1 MSENM
6 QVSVEATGN
15 LERRVRVEVPAERIN
30 KEIENRLRRV
40 GRTAKIKGFRPGKVP
55 AKVIRQRYG
64 DQVRQEVL
72 SEMMQTS
79 YSEALQREQLVPA
92 GGPQIHPE
100 RAGDDEGLV
109 YTATFEVYPEV
120 ELADLD
126 KISVTRPVVEITE
139 ADVDDMMENLR
150 KQKAEW
156 ESVDRPAAE
165 GDKVIVDFEG
175 SIKGEPIE
183 NGKGEQIPVVLGE
196 GRMIEDFEKALT
208 GVSAGDEKTFKVK
221 YPKDYP
227 AEDLAGKKAEFKAVV
242 HEVQEQVLPPLD
254 EELAKAYGVEEGGV
268 EQLRAD
274 VEDNMR
280 QELEGR
286 VRADMK
292 EQAMEG
298 LLSHNPL
305 DVPEALVQQESQ
317 SLQKDAMQRMGIE
330 DAEQAPPLENFREM
344 AERRVRLGLLVQQLI
359 SDKDIQLD
367 QDRLRGKVEEM
378 FAGYDQGEQLVS
390 AYLGNQDFISRLGP
404 VVLEEQAVE
413 WLIENG
419 QVEEKETAFKDYMQ
433 APG

>member
-15 LERRVRVEVPAERIN
+15 LERRLRVEVPAERIN

-40 GRTAKIKGFRPGKVP
+40 GKTAKIKGFRPGKVP

-79 YSEALQREQLVPA
+79 YSEALQRESLVPA

-100 RAGDDEGLV
+100 QAGQDEGLV

-126 KISVTRPVVEITE
+126 KISVTRPVVEITG

-156 ESVDRPAAE
+156 QSVDRPAAE

-227 AEDLAGKKAEFKAVV
+227 AEDLAGKKAEFRAVV

-286 VRADMK
+286 VKADVK

-298 LLSHNPL
+298 LLGHNPL

-359 SDKDIQLD
+359 GDKDIQLD
-367 QDRLRGKVEEM
+367 QDRLRAKVEEM

-404 VVLEEQAVE
+404 VVLEEQAVD

-419 QVEEKETAFKDYMQ
+419 RVEEKQVAFKDYMQ
-433 APG
+433 AP

>member
-1 MSENM
+1 M

-15 LERRVRVEVPAERIN
+15 LERRLRVEVPAERIN

-40 GRTAKIKGFRPGKVP
+40 GKTAKIKGFRPGKVP

-79 YSEALQREQLVPA
+79 YSEALQRESLVPA

-100 RAGDDEGLV
+100 RAGDEEGLV

-126 KISVTRPVVEITE
+126 RISVTRPVVEITE

-227 AEDLAGKKAEFKAVV
+227 AEELAGKKAEFKAVI

-286 VRADMK
+286 VKADMK

-298 LLSHNPL
+298 LLSRNPL

-367 QDRLRGKVEEM
+367 QDRLRGKVAEM
-378 FAGYDQGEQLVS
+378 FSGYDQSEQLVS

-404 VVLEEQAVE
+404 VVLEEQAVD

-419 QVEEKETAFKDYMQ
+419 QVEEKQLAFKDYMQ

>member
-1 MSENM
+1 M

-15 LERRVRVEVPAERIN
+15 LERRLRVEVPAERIN

-40 GRTAKIKGFRPGKVP
+40 GKTAKIKGFRPGKVP

-79 YSEALQREQLVPA
+79 YSEALQRESLVPA

-100 RAGDDEGLV
+100 QAGQDEGLV

-126 KISVTRPVVEITE
+126 KISVTRPVVEITG

-156 ESVDRPAAE
+156 QSVDRPAAE

-227 AEDLAGKKAEFKAVV
+227 AEDLAGKKAEFRAVV

-286 VRADMK
+286 VKADVK

-298 LLSHNPL
+298 LLGHNPL

-359 SDKDIQLD
+359 GDKDIQLD
-367 QDRLRGKVEEM
+367 QDRLRAKVEEM

-404 VVLEEQAVE
+404 VVLEEQAVD

-419 QVEEKETAFKDYMQ
+419 RVEEKQVAFKDYMQ
-433 APG
+433 AP

>member
-15 LERRVRVEVPAERIN
+15 LERRLRVEVPAERIN

-79 YSEALQREQLVPA
+79 YSEALQRESLVPA
-92 GGPQIHPE
+92 GGPQIQPE
-100 RAGDDEGLV
+100 KAGDEGLV

-120 ELADLD
+120 ELKDLD
-126 KISVTRPVVEITE
+126 KISVTRPVVEISA
-139 ADVDDMMENLR
+139 ADVDEMMENLR
-150 KQKAEW
+150 RQKAEW
-156 ESVDRPAAE
+156 ENVDRPAAE

-183 NGKGEQIPVVLGE
+183 NGKGEKIPVILGE

-208 GVSAGDEKTFKVK
+208 GVSPGDEKTFKVK

-242 HEVQEQVLPPLD
+242 HEVQAQVLPPLD
-254 EELAKAYGVEEGGV
+254 EELAKAYGVEVGGV

-286 VRADMK
+286 IKADMK

-317 SLQKDAMQRMGIE
+317 TLQRDAMQRMGIE
-330 DAEQAPPLENFREM
+330 DPEQAPELANFRET

-359 SDKDIQLD
+359 NDKDIQLD
-367 QDRLRGKVEEM
+367 TDRLRAKVEEM
-378 FAGYDQGEQLVS
+378 FAGYDQSEQLIS

-404 VVLEEQAVE
+404 VVLEEQAVD
-413 WLIENG
+413 WLIDNG
-419 QVEEKETAFKDYMQ
+419 QSDEKKVPFKDYMQ
-433 APG
+433 TP

>member
-286 VRADMK
+286 VKADMK

>member
-79 YSEALQREQLVPA
+79 YSEALQRESLVPA
-92 GGPQIHPE
+92 GGPQIQPE
-100 RAGDDEGLV
+100 KAGDEGLV

-126 KISVTRPVVEITE
+126 KISVTRPVVEITG

-156 ESVDRPAAE
+156 QSVDRPAAA

-227 AEDLAGKKAEFKAVV
+227 AEDLAGKKAEFRAVV

-254 EELAKAYGVEEGGV
+254 EELAKAYGVAEGGV

-286 VRADMK
+286 IKADMK
-292 EQAMEG
+292 EQVMEG
-298 LLSHNPL
+298 LLSNNPL
-305 DVPEALVQQESQ
+305 EVPEALVQQESQ
-317 SLQKDAMQRMGIE
+317 TLQKDAMQRMGIE

-359 SDKDIQLD
+359 NDKDIQLD
-367 QDRLRGKVEEM
+367 TDRLRAKVEEM
-378 FAGYDQGEQLVS
+378 FAGYDQSEQLIS

-404 VVLEEQAVE
+404 VVLEEQAVD
-413 WLIENG
+413 WLIDNG
-419 QVEEKETAFKDYMQ
+419 QSDEKKVPFKDYMQ
-433 APG
+433 TP

>member
-1 MSENM
+1 
-6 QVSVEATGN
+6 VEATGN
-15 LERRVRVEVPAERIN
+15 LERRLRVEVPAERIN

-40 GRTAKIKGFRPGKVP
+40 GKTAKIKGFRPGKVP

-79 YSEALQREQLVPA
+79 YSEALQRESLVPA

-100 RAGDDEGLV
+100 QAGQDEGLV

-126 KISVTRPVVEITE
+126 KISVTRPVVEITG

-156 ESVDRPAAE
+156 QSVDRPAAE

-227 AEDLAGKKAEFKAVV
+227 AEDLAGKKAEFRAVV

-286 VRADMK
+286 VKADVK

-298 LLSHNPL
+298 LLGHNPL

-359 SDKDIQLD
+359 GDKDIQLD
-367 QDRLRGKVEEM
+367 QDRLRAKVEEM

-404 VVLEEQAVE
+404 VVLEEQAVD

-419 QVEEKETAFKDYMQ
+419 RVEEKQVAFKDYMQ
-433 APG
+433 AP

>member
-15 LERRVRVEVPAERIN
+15 LERRLRVEVPAERIN

-40 GRTAKIKGFRPGKVP
+40 GKTAKIKGFRPGKVP

-79 YSEALQREQLVPA
+79 YSEALQRESLVPA
-92 GGPQIHPE
+92 GGPQIQPE
-100 RAGDDEGLV
+100 KAGDEGLV

-126 KISVTRPVVEITE
+126 KISVSRPVVEITP
-139 ADVDDMMENLR
+139 ADVDQMMENLR
-150 KQKAEW
+150 RQKAEW
-156 ESVDRPAAE
+156 ETVERPAAE

-183 NGKGEQIPVVLGE
+183 NGKGEKIPVILGE

-208 GVSAGDEKTFKVK
+208 GVAAGDEKTFKVK

-242 HEVQEQVLPPLD
+242 HEVQAQVLPPLD

-286 VRADMK
+286 IRADMK
-292 EQAMEG
+292 NQAMEG
-298 LLSHNPL
+298 LLSNNPL
-305 DVPEALVQQESQ
+305 EVPEALVQQESQ
-317 SLQKDAMQRMGIE
+317 TLQKDAMQRMGIE
-330 DAEQAPPLENFREM
+330 DAEQAPPLESFREM

-367 QDRLRGKVEEM
+367 ADRLRGKVEEM
-378 FAGYDQGEQLVS
+378 FAGYDQSEQLVS
-390 AYLGNQDFISRLGP
+390 TYLGNQDFISRLGP

-413 WLIENG
+413 WLIDNG
-419 QVEEKETAFKDYMQ
+419 QTEEKKVPFKDYMQ
-433 APG
+433 AP

>member
-15 LERRVRVEVPAERIN
+15 LERRLRVEVPAERIN

-40 GRTAKIKGFRPGKVP
+40 GKTAKIKGFRPGKVP

-79 YSEALQREQLVPA
+79 YSEALQRESLVPA

-126 KISVTRPVVEITE
+126 RISVTRPVVEITE

-208 GVSAGDEKTFKVK
+208 DVSAGDEKTFKVK

-227 AEDLAGKKAEFKAVV
+227 AEELAGKKAEFKAVI

-286 VRADMK
+286 VKADMK

-298 LLSHNPL
+298 LLSRNPL

-378 FAGYDQGEQLVS
+378 FSGYDQSEQLVS

-404 VVLEEQAVE
+404 VVLEEQAVD

-419 QVEEKETAFKDYMQ
+419 QVEEKQLAFKDYMQ

>member
-1 MSENM
+1 M

-15 LERRVRVEVPAERIN
+15 LERRLRVEVPAERIN

-40 GRTAKIKGFRPGKVP
+40 GKTAKIKGFRPGKVP

-79 YSEALQREQLVPA
+79 YSEALQRESLVPA

-100 RAGDDEGLV
+100 RAGDEEGLV

-126 KISVTRPVVEITE
+126 RISVTRPVVEITE

-227 AEDLAGKKAEFKAVV
+227 AEELAGKKAEFKAVI

-254 EELAKAYGVEEGGV
+254 EELANAYGVEEGGV

-286 VRADMK
+286 VKADMK

-298 LLSHNPL
+298 LLSRNPL

-367 QDRLRGKVEEM
+367 QDRLRGKVAEM
-378 FAGYDQGEQLVS
+378 FSGYDQSEQLVS

-404 VVLEEQAVE
+404 VVLEEQAVD

-419 QVEEKETAFKDYMQ
+419 QVEEKQLAFKDYMQ

>member
-1 MSENM
+1 M

-15 LERRVRVEVPAERIN
+15 LERRLRVEVPAERIN

-40 GRTAKIKGFRPGKVP
+40 GKTAKIKGFRPGKVP

-79 YSEALQREQLVPA
+79 YSEALQRESLVPA

-100 RAGDDEGLV
+100 RAGDEEGLV

-126 KISVTRPVVEITE
+126 RISVTRPVVEITE

-227 AEDLAGKKAEFKAVV
+227 AEELAGKKAEFKAVI

-254 EELAKAYGVEEGGV
+254 EELANAYGVEEGGV

-286 VRADMK
+286 VKADMK

-298 LLSHNPL
+298 LLSRNPL

-330 DAEQAPPLENFREM
+330 DAEQAPPLENFREI

-367 QDRLRGKVEEM
+367 QDRLRGKVAEM
-378 FAGYDQGEQLVS
+378 FSGYDQSEQLVS

-404 VVLEEQAVE
+404 VVLEEQAVD

-419 QVEEKETAFKDYMQ
+419 QVEEKQLAFKDYMQ

>member
-1 MSENM
+1 M

-15 LERRVRVEVPAERIN
+15 LERRLRVEVPAERIN

-40 GRTAKIKGFRPGKVP
+40 GKTAKIKGFRPGKVP

-79 YSEALQREQLVPA
+79 YSEALQRESLVPA

-100 RAGDDEGLV
+100 RAGDEEGLV

-126 KISVTRPVVEITE
+126 RISVTRPVVEITE

-227 AEDLAGKKAEFKAVV
+227 AEELAGKKAEFKAVI

-254 EELAKAYGVEEGGV
+254 EELANAYGVEEEASSSCAPTSRTTCV
-268 EQLRAD
+268 RNSRA
-274 VEDNMR
+274 
-280 QELEGR
+280 
-286 VRADMK
+286 A
-292 EQAMEG
+292 
-298 LLSHNPL
+298 S
-305 DVPEALVQQESQ
+305 
-317 SLQKDAMQRMGIE
+317 
-330 DAEQAPPLENFREM
+330 
-344 AERRVRLGLLVQQLI
+344 RR
-359 SDKDIQLD
+359 
-367 QDRLRGKVEEM
+367 
-378 FAGYDQGEQLVS
+378 
-390 AYLGNQDFISRLGP
+390 
-404 VVLEEQAVE
+404 
-413 WLIENG
+413 
-419 QVEEKETAFKDYMQ
+419 T
-433 APG
+433 

>member
-1 MSENM
+1 M

-15 LERRVRVEVPAERIN
+15 LERRLRVEVPAERIN

-40 GRTAKIKGFRPGKVP
+40 GKTAKIKGFRPGKVP

-79 YSEALQREQLVPA
+79 YSEALQRESLVPA
-92 GGPQIHPE
+92 GGPQIQPE
-100 RAGDDEGLV
+100 KAGDEGLV

-126 KISVTRPVVEITE
+126 KISVSRPVVEITP
-139 ADVDDMMENLR
+139 ADVDQMMENLR
-150 KQKAEW
+150 RQKAEW
-156 ESVDRPAAE
+156 ETVERPAAE

-183 NGKGEQIPVVLGE
+183 NGKGEKIPVILGE

-208 GVSAGDEKTFKVK
+208 GVAAGDEKTFKVK

-242 HEVQEQVLPPLD
+242 HEVQAQVLPPLD

-286 VRADMK
+286 IRADMK
-292 EQAMEG
+292 NQAMEG
-298 LLSHNPL
+298 LLSNNPL
-305 DVPEALVQQESQ
+305 EVPEALVQQESQ
-317 SLQKDAMQRMGIE
+317 TLQKDAMQRMGIE
-330 DAEQAPPLENFREM
+330 DAEQAPPLESFREM

-367 QDRLRGKVEEM
+367 ADRLRGKVEEM
-378 FAGYDQGEQLVS
+378 FAGYDQSEQLVS
-390 AYLGNQDFISRLGP
+390 TYLGNQDFISRLGP

-413 WLIENG
+413 WLIDNG
-419 QVEEKETAFKDYMQ
+419 QTEEKKVPFKDYMQ
-433 APG
+433 AP

>member
-1 MSENM
+1 M

-15 LERRVRVEVPAERIN
+15 LERRLRVEVPAERIN

-40 GRTAKIKGFRPGKVP
+40 GKTAKIKGFRPGKVP

-79 YSEALQREQLVPA
+79 YSEALQRESLVPA

-126 KISVTRPVVEITE
+126 RISVTRPVVEITE

-208 GVSAGDEKTFKVK
+208 DVSAGDEKTFKVK

-227 AEDLAGKKAEFKAVV
+227 AEELAGKKAEFKAVI

-286 VRADMK
+286 VKADMK

-298 LLSHNPL
+298 LLSRNPL

-378 FAGYDQGEQLVS
+378 FSGYDQSEQLVS

-404 VVLEEQAVE
+404 VVLEEQAVD

-419 QVEEKETAFKDYMQ
+419 QVEEKQLAFKDYMQ

>member
-1 MSENM
+1 M

-15 LERRVRVEVPAERIN
+15 LERRLRVEVPAERIN

-40 GRTAKIKGFRPGKVP
+40 GKTAKIKGFRPGKVP

-100 RAGDDEGLV
+100 RAGDEEGLV

-139 ADVDDMMENLR
+139 ADVDDMMKNLR

-227 AEDLAGKKAEFKAVV
+227 AEDLAGKKAEFRAVV

-419 QVEEKETAFKDYMQ
+419 RTEEKQVPFRDYMQ

>member
-1 MSENM
+1 M

-286 VRADMK
+286 VKADMK

>member
-1 MSENM
+1 M

-15 LERRVRVEVPAERIN
+15 LERRLRVEVPAERIN

-40 GRTAKIKGFRPGKVP
+40 GKTAKIKGFRPGKVP

-79 YSEALQREQLVPA
+79 YSEALQRESLVPA
-92 GGPQIHPE
+92 GGPQIQPE
-100 RAGDDEGLV
+100 KAGDEGLV

-126 KISVTRPVVEITE
+126 KISVSRPVVEITP
-139 ADVDDMMENLR
+139 ADVDQMMENLR
-150 KQKAEW
+150 RQKAEW
-156 ESVDRPAAE
+156 ETVERPAAE

-183 NGKGEQIPVVLGE
+183 NGKGEKIPVILGE

-208 GVSAGDEKTFKVK
+208 GVAAGDEKTFKVK

-242 HEVQEQVLPPLD
+242 HEVQGQVLPPLD

-286 VRADMK
+286 IKADMK
-292 EQAMEG
+292 NQAMEG
-298 LLSHNPL
+298 LLSNNPL
-305 DVPEALVQQESQ
+305 EVPEALVQQESQ
-317 SLQKDAMQRMGIE
+317 TLQKDAMQRMGIE
-330 DAEQAPPLENFREM
+330 DAEQAPPLESFREM

-367 QDRLRGKVEEM
+367 ADRLRGKVEEM
-378 FAGYDQGEQLVS
+378 FAGYDQSEQLVS
-390 AYLGNQDFISRLGP
+390 TYLGNQDFISRLGP

-413 WLIENG
+413 WLIDNG
-419 QVEEKETAFKDYMQ
+419 QTEEKKVPFKDYMQ
-433 APG
+433 AP

>member
-1 MSENM
+1 M

-55 AKVIRQRYG
+55 EKVIRQRYG

-92 GGPQIHPE
+92 GGPQIQPE
-100 RAGDDEGLV
+100 KAGDDEGLV

-120 ELADLD
+120 ELKDLD
-126 KISVTRPVVEITE
+126 KISVSRPAVEITE
-139 ADVDDMMENLR
+139 TDIDEMMENLR
-150 KQKAEW
+150 RQKAEW

-175 SIKGEPIE
+175 TIKGEPIE
-183 NGKGEQIPVVLGE
+183 NGRGEKIPVVLGE

-242 HEVQEQVLPPLD
+242 HEVQAQTLPPLD

-274 VEDNMR
+274 VADNMR

-286 VRADMK
+286 VKADMK

-305 DVPEALVQQESQ
+305 EVPAALVQQESQ
-317 SLQKDAMQRMGIE
+317 SLQRDTMQRMGIE

-359 SDKDIQLD
+359 SDKDIRLD
-367 QDRLRGKVEEM
+367 QDRLRSKVEEM

-419 QVEEKETAFKDYMQ
+419 QVEYRQVAFRDYMQ
-433 APG
+433 TP

>member
-15 LERRVRVEVPAERIN
+15 LERRLRVEVPAERIN

-40 GRTAKIKGFRPGKVP
+40 GKTAKIKGFRPGKVP

-79 YSEALQREQLVPA
+79 YSEALQRESLVPA
-92 GGPQIHPE
+92 GGPQIQPE
-100 RAGDDEGLV
+100 KAGDEGLV

-120 ELADLD
+120 ELRDLD
-126 KISVTRPVVEITE
+126 KISVTRPVVEIRA
-139 ADVDDMMENLR
+139 ADVDEMMENLR
-150 KQKAEW
+150 RQKAEW
-156 ESVDRPAAE
+156 ENVERPAAE

-183 NGKGEQIPVVLGE
+183 NGKGEKIPVILGE

-208 GVSAGDEKTFKVK
+208 GVAAGDEKTFKVK

-242 HEVQEQVLPPLD
+242 HEVQAQVLPPLD
-254 EELAKAYGVEEGGV
+254 EDLAKAYGVEEGGV

-286 VRADMK
+286 IKTDMK
-292 EQAMEG
+292 NQAMEG

-305 DVPEALVQQESQ
+305 EVPEALVQQESQ

-330 DAEQAPPLENFREM
+330 DPEQAPELANFREM

-367 QDRLRGKVEEM
+367 TDRLRAKVEEM
-378 FAGYDQGEQLVS
+378 FAGYDQSEQLVS

-404 VVLEEQAVE
+404 VVLEEQAVD
-413 WLIENG
+413 WLIDNG
-419 QVEEKETAFKDYMQ
+419 QTEEKKVPFKDYMQ
-433 APG
+433 TP